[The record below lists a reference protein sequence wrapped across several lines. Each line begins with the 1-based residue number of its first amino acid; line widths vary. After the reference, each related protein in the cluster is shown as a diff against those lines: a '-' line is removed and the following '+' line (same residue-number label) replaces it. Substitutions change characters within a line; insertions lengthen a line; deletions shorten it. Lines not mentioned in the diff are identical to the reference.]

1 MFRLRA
7 ASEDD
12 TILPTKVNSISSD
25 MRATL
30 SQRGGDFFFIRLYL
44 YFLLTLHIFEI

>member
-12 TILPTKVNSISSD
+12 TILPTKVKCISSD

-30 SQRGGDFFFIRLYL
+30 SQRGGDFFFIRQ
-44 YFLLTLHIFEI
+44 